1 MKKIISLLIILVL
14 TMGLC
19 PAVFA
24 AESVI
29 TDPQSLYAQ
38 YEEIISEANETYG
51 CSLSL
56 LPFEEIKDFCSAEE
70 FRSEVIN
77 YCENRDNPFETSL
90 GTVTG
95 NASGRGSG
103 VVTVPCVRTK
113 NLGQATLTATF
124 YGTFDIRMKT
134 NGTYYVYSKSFSVR
148 THSSNGNIGFEVDGN
163 PSVSAV
169 DGGRT
174 IRVTQQ
180 FRVLVQGLF
189 SENTSVTA
197 TYIVN
202 FGNGN
207 VTAGS

>member
-1 MKKIISLLIILVL
+1 M
-14 TMGLC
+14 
-19 PAVFA
+19 
-24 AESVI
+24 
-29 TDPQSLYAQ
+29 
-38 YEEIISEANETYG
+38 
-51 CSLSL
+51 
-56 LPFEEIKDFCSAEE
+56 
-70 FRSEVIN
+70 
-77 YCENRDNPFETSL
+77 
-90 GTVTG
+90 
-95 NASGRGSG
+95 
-103 VVTVPCVRTK
+103 PCVRTK